1 MLIIAPRKTP
11 RLLKPDRTIVTPG
24 SPGWDDLPIDR
35 PRAGRRGGGCKLLSG
50 RAGLTRLQPGS
61 CCGCGSPP
69 PPGQTCGTCSI
80 PDSLFL
86 TDSNGTISFDFDV
99 THGFWFGCYTLS
111 ESDIVT
117 VVASTD
123 IGLITCCQT
132 GDSYIVV
139 AYVGQCVTVGA
150 THEFQVSLCYNTVA
164 YDPTGA
170 SDFHCH
176 NLNPPFGP
184 GWFPVCCTST
194 NPCTGISAVCT
205 YLGGGT
211 CGPTQPAHDAGHLDG
226 VVVRMYPDVHVEQ
239 HPRVHGRDVVRD
251 LHIPPA
257 DIFCRGDQL
266 VSCDN
271 CPCPDIC
278 LAHPIFCEWA
288 AAEHPDPVRIKHIRD
303 RSARERR
310 PDEFPSLAHQAL
322 SLAGAVGRVVAAVA
336 RGEPVK
342 VPPAVYYER
351 LAICRECEF
360 NTERPAGVRCSKCGC
375 GGMKLE
381 LATERCPLD
390 TPKWPRWEKPDDGDR
405 TGTGG

>member
-1 MLIIAPRKTP
+1 MLIMPRGVSPALEARSHDRHP
-11 RLLKPDRTIVTPG
+11 RLSGVGRSADRPAARAASRWWRGCCRAAPG
-24 SPGWDDLPIDR
+24 S
-35 PRAGRRGGGCKLLSG
+35 RGCSRG
-50 RAGLTRLQPGS
+50 
-61 CCGCGSPP
+61 CCGCGSP

-184 GWFPVCCTST
+184 GWLPVCCTST

-211 CGPTQPAHDAGHLDG
+211 CGPTSLPTTQASLTALWSECTPTFTWSKLASTAGTSCVTCTFPQPTS
-226 VVVRMYPDVHVEQ
+226 
-239 HPRVHGRDVVRD
+239 
-251 LHIPPA
+251 
-257 DIFCRGDQL
+257 F
-266 VSCDN
+266 
-271 CPCPDIC
+271 
-278 LAHPIFCEWA
+278 
-288 AAEHPDPVRIKHIRD
+288 
-303 RSARERR
+303 
-310 PDEFPSLAHQAL
+310 
-322 SLAGAVGRVVAAVA
+322 AVA
-336 RGEPVK
+336 
-342 VPPAVYYER
+342 
-351 LAICRECEF
+351 I
-360 NTERPAGVRCSKCGC
+360 SS
-375 GGMKLE
+375 
-381 LATERCPLD
+381 
-390 TPKWPRWEKPDDGDR
+390 
-405 TGTGG
+405 